1 MAAVELGDL
10 PSLPDTESR
19 PGGMKTLRCR
29 TSALAGPAMYRV
41 SECKVFLII
50 FYREGGEGGG
60 AEIK

>member
-29 TSALAGPAMYRV
+29 TSALAEPAM
-41 SECKVFLII
+41 
-50 FYREGGEGGG
+50 
-60 AEIK
+60 